1 MPSKDFVTLLK
12 SIETKASKIMPEN
25 VTVSAQAGLHT
36 VLQADQDIV
45 DAQLESLGIT
55 LAAIFAVMAIL
66 WRSFKLATIALLTSL
81 GPIAILTILGSLYQ
95 VPLNS
100 VSVMVGALALS
111 IGIDDTV
118 HLITHWLSM
127 KSNGANENDALTKT
141 LEVKGPAI
149 VCTSLI
155 LIGFSLS
162 LLWMSFPPV
171 AHFGWLSAA
180 AYIAALVNALW
191 ILPSF
196 LGKKRLS

>member
-1 MPSKDFVTLLK
+1 
-12 SIETKASKIMPEN
+12 
-25 VTVSAQAGLHT
+25 
-36 VLQADQDIV
+36 
-45 DAQLESLGIT
+45 
-55 LAAIFAVMAIL
+55 
-66 WRSFKLATIALLTSL
+66 
-81 GPIAILTILGSLYQ
+81 
-95 VPLNS
+95 
-100 VSVMVGALALS
+100 MVGALALS

-118 HLITHWLSM
+118 HLITHWLSI